1 MSEII
6 CPECGSRLFKTP
18 KGNLVCE
25 QCSYKTKMIDEQESE
40 FQMEQESRRKEKQEE
55 QKREKQQEEQRQK
68 REEPFISV
76 KETFNASWNPKMII

>member
-1 MSEII
+1 MSEIT

-55 QKREKQQEEQRQK
+55 QRRAEER
-68 REEPFISV
+68 RNYE
-76 KETFNASWNPKMII
+76 KETLRRWDEKKSL